1 VVGALGYGLAL
12 GWLVGG
18 WIVAPL
24 SSDNGRHWPDP
35 VPVSPSY
42 AALTAG
48 IVALTA
54 PNPAGY
60 PPESGGPAEWY
71 GSPIGLP

>member
-1 VVGALGYGLAL
+1 M
-12 GWLVGG
+12 GG

-24 SSDNGRHWPDP
+24 SSDNGRHRPNTA
-35 VPVSPSY
+35 PVSPSY

-60 PPESGGPAEWY
+60 LPESGGLAEWY

>member
-1 VVGALGYGLAL
+1 MGER
-12 GWLVGG
+12 
-18 WIVAPL
+18 IVAPL

-48 IVALTA
+48 IGPLTA
-54 PNPAGY
+54 LYPAGY